1 MGAGGKV
8 TKTEICLLGLTAVFL
23 CALLALHHRDMSR
36 MAAQPVNVE
45 TERTAAAEEL
55 APEPLM
61 VDINTA
67 GAEELAQLP
76 GIGEELAGRIVAYRG
91 EHGPFEAIEDIL
103 EVSGIGEGKF
113 AALAAYIT
121 VDGKET
127 T

>member
-1 MGAGGKV
+1 MGAGVNV
-8 TKTEICLLGLTAVFL
+8 TKTEKCLLGVTAVFL
-23 CALLALHHRDMSR
+23 CGLLAVHHGDMTRAAARPVSADTER
-36 MAAQPVNVE
+36 PAAQ
-45 TERTAAAEEL
+45 EEL
-55 APEPLM
+55 APEPLV

-76 GIGEELAGRIVAYRG
+76 GIGEELAGRIVAHRA
-91 EHGPFEAIEDIL
+91 EHGPFETIEDIL

-113 AALAAYIT
+113 AAFAAYIT